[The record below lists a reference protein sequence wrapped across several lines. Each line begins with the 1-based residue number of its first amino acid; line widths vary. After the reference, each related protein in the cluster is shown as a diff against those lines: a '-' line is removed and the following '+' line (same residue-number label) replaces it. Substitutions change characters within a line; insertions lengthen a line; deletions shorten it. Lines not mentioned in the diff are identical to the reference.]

1 MWQHN
6 ERAVNRGER
15 LIKLGDSQFLA
26 KSIEVDVY
34 TDFVGKAAR
43 ESTETELRM

>member
-1 MWQHN
+1 MQQHN

-15 LIKLGDSQFLA
+15 LIKLGYSQFLA

-34 TDFVGKAAR
+34 NDSIGKATVR
-43 ESTETELRM
+43 DTKTEL